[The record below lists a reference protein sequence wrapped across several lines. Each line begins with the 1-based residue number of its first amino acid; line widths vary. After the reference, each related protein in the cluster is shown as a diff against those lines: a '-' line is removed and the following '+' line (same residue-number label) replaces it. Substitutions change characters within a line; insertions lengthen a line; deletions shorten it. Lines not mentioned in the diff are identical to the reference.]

1 MPRRFVPS
9 DEQRRKVKSMA
20 GYGLKQEQIAILIGV
35 ASTVTL
41 RKYFREELTRG
52 PIEAKAQVRKTLY
65 KLATSGH
72 HPGATM
78 YWLKTRAGWSEQGK
92 TPEPVRERPE
102 RHRWIVSVFQPPR
115 DPDMDR
121 LLAETLQETA
131 SSDPEWEDWEDAA
144 HTLSRTYRAPPP
156 G

>member
-1 MPRRFVPS
+1 
-9 DEQRRKVKSMA
+9 MA

-102 RHRWIVSVFQPPR
+102 RNRWLVTIFQPPR
-115 DPDMDR
+115 NPEMDR
-121 LLAETLQETA
+121 LLAEGLQEKA
-131 SSDPEWEDWEDAA
+131 ISHGEWEDWEDVGDRP
-144 HTLSRTYRAPPP
+144 SMTYRAPPP